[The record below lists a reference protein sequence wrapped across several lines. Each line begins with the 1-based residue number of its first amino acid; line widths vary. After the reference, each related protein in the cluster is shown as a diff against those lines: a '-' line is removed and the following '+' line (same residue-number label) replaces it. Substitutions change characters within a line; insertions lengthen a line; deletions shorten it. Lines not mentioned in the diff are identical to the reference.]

1 MLGLSNIGIPGSRFD
16 AARRQGFTDKA
27 RQNEEKRGDGD
38 FVRDLATD
46 RFPIQDGVD
55 LLARNFGREYADG
68 YRLGVDQSSQT
79 REGEAE
85 QKTAER
91 SDADS
96 DADSDEEDETNTYKE
111 TVGEAFRNNIML
123 AIDKH
128 CKLLRAQ
135 IEQAMTEG
143 MATYA
148 MTRATEKMA
157 RIYGYDLVFNI
168 NTPVKTRKDIDRK
181 IKAESNE
188 MCKKLRQT
196 RKWNSYHS
204 DSVQETLRQI
214 RNRIVDEGISD
225 YAKEKIAD
233 AKAAAEQA
241 VSLTEDKII
250 TQAIQAAKNVADFCR
265 EWKQEISRWKREYG
279 NTPPPEEEIY
289 VENHEHMADEVLKR
303 VPAMSALFP
312 GFNKDEKLEEHAKW
326 ADAIAL
332 ADPYADNHAEYTALK
347 FLRGWTAAGMKLLLV
362 HMQRQIN
369 KIKKAFE
376 ESVIVETAF
385 VNAEE
390 EAKEAERNRA
400 ELEKIRADVA
410 REARKVRAEKLKAE
424 RALARA
430 KKDEEKK
437 ALAEE
442 RRLRIAAMEEKEAE
456 RKRLQTAREAAEETG
471 VRDIITAVARAQKA
485 AKKRTISQT
494 MAEILAKQKKKHE
507 GYAIFDDPTNAE
519 SSEEDDAES
528 EEEEEETPTV
538 EELEEE
544 IQEEIQEKESS
555 LQELASAAA
564 QLREAIDDAPSAEDI
579 RAAASL
585 NLLGAPKPQK
595 TQKRKKK
602 RAVKAGAEI
611 LSDLAEKASE
621 DAAASALL
629 GLQQSEAYSSE
640 DAAASAVLGLQQSE
654 AYSSEDSD
662 EEDSDEETRAVDILF
677 ADGVTVPERLWGAMK
692 LKNTLFFSDD
702 ERVNFIDDILEDD
715 ESVEEIERDAYVNKQ
730 LVGELE
736 KLYEKSGRESPDILP
751 VWREYVDSFYF
762 SMVKPTHL
770 RFDSSEEES
779 EEELQEDE
787 ETWLDKKKKEWA
799 KLRQS
804 KKGRKLANELF
815 ALTPAQRRQ
824 RRIQIMKDQ
833 RKAGTRTSNVRT
845 KAIKPPKPGTVP
857 ALRARLRQLNM
868 PVNGNK
874 AALQERLTQAE
885 NVYEIAKNVYET
897 WAENDKRILT
907 KKLWRKKIEEVFK
920 ERFNKELDKDISK
933 KVRKAVMN
941 DRRAAQSMDRPEVVA
956 EAIPEATVWTHE
968 HYAQHKQH
976 FVKTMFRKAMSLVSR
991 FAPRK
996 MKFASKPASL
1006 QVAVAVP
1013 VASAIAKVANT
1024 KRIPRKD
1031 FNLNAG
1037 APLLVNDIMSRG

>member
-16 AARRQGFTDKA
+16 AARRQGFIDKA

-55 LLARNFGREYADG
+55 LLAKNFGREYADG

-233 AKAAAEQA
+233 AKATAEQA

-250 TQAIQAAKNVADFCR
+250 TQAIQAAQNVANFCK

-312 GFNKDEKLEEHAKW
+312 MFNEDEKLEEHGKW

-390 EAKEAERNRA
+390 EAQEAERNRA

-410 REARKVRAEKLKAE
+410 REKRKARAEKLKAE

-430 KKDEEKK
+430 KKEEEEK
-437 ALAEE
+437 ALAEK

-456 RKRLQTAREAAEETG
+456 RKRLQTLREAAEETG
-471 VRDIITAVARAQKA
+471 VLDIINAVDRAQEA
-485 AKKRTISQT
+485 ANNATPEQ
-494 MAEILAKQKKKHE
+494 ILANIKEK
-507 GYAIFDDPTNAE
+507 DSDSDMDTSND
-519 SSEEDDAES
+519 SEFEVDDAES

-538 EELEEE
+538 EELEE
-544 IQEEIQEKESS
+544 QIQEKDSS

-564 QLREAIDDAPSAEDI
+564 QLQEAIDDAPSAEDI

-585 NLLGAPKPQK
+585 NLLGAPKP
-595 TQKRKKK
+595 QKRKKK

-640 DAAASAVLGLQQSE
+640 D
-654 AYSSEDSD
+654 SD
-662 EEDSDEETRAVDILF
+662 EELDSDEETRAVDILF
-677 ADGVTVPERLWGAMK
+677 AEGVTVPERLWGAMK

-702 ERVNFIDDILEDD
+702 ERVSFIDDILEDD
-715 ESVEEIERDAYVNKQ
+715 ESVEEIERDAYVNKE

-736 KLYEKSGRESPDILP
+736 KLYEKSGRDSPNILP

-762 SMVKPTHL
+762 SMVEPTHT
-770 RFDSSEEES
+770 RFESSEEES
-779 EEELQEDE
+779 EEEVQEDE
-787 ETWLDKKKKEWA
+787 EA
-799 KLRQS
+799 RLRKMMS
-804 KKGRKLANELF
+804 
-815 ALTPAQRRQ
+815 AQRRQ
-824 RRIQIMKDQ
+824 RRIQIMKKK
-833 RKAGTRTSNVRT
+833 RKAGKRTSNVRT
-845 KAIKPPKPGTVP
+845 KATRPPKPGTVA
-857 ALRARLRQLNM
+857 ALKARLRQLNM
-868 PVNGNK
+868 PVGGKK
-874 AALQERLTQAE
+874 AELLERLEFAE
-885 NVYEIAKNVYET
+885 KVYKA
-897 WAENDKRILT
+897 T
-907 KKLWRKKIEEVFK
+907 KEEMS
-920 ERFNKELDKDISK
+920 NIDIK
-933 KVRKAVMN
+933 TTTLRTVRKAVVQTTGLKI
-941 DRRAAQSMDRPEVVA
+941 DRKTFRKIASAILVEESPGSAAVVA

-1031 FNLNAG
+1031 FNLNLG
-1037 APLLVNDIMSRG
+1037 APLPVNDIMSRG

>member
-16 AARRQGFTDKA
+16 AARRQGFIDKA
-27 RQNEEKRGDGD
+27 RQNEEKRGDGV
-38 FVRDLATD
+38 VRDLVTD

-79 REGEAE
+79 REGKAE

-91 SDADS
+91 S

-128 CKLLRAQ
+128 CKLLRTQ

-181 IKAESNE
+181 IEAESNE

-312 GFNKDEKLEEHAKW
+312 WFNEDEKLEEHAKW

-376 ESVIVETAF
+376 QSVMVETAF

-390 EAKEAERNRA
+390 EAKEAERNRV
-400 ELEKIRADVA
+400 ELEKLRADVA
-410 REARKVRAEKLKAE
+410 REKLKVTAEKLKAE

-430 KKDEEKK
+430 KKEEEEK

-456 RKRLQTAREAAEETG
+456 RKRLQTLREAAEDTG
-471 VRDIITAVARAQKA
+471 VLDIINAVDRAQKA
-485 AKKRTISQT
+485 ANQIDI
-494 MAEILAKQKKKHE
+494 AEILANRKKKFE
-507 GYAIFDDPTNAE
+507 GYGFSDAIFNAE

-528 EEEEEETPTV
+528 EEEEEEETPTA
-538 EELEEE
+538 EELEEQ
-544 IQEEIQEKESS
+544 IQENESS
-555 LQELASAAA
+555 LQNLASAAA
-564 QLREAIDDAPSAEDI
+564 QLQEAIDDAPSAEDI
-579 RAAASL
+579 RLAASL

-595 TQKRKKK
+595 RKEK

-611 LSDLAEKASE
+611 LSDVAEKASE

-640 DAAASAVLGLQQSE
+640 D
-654 AYSSEDSD
+654 SD
-662 EEDSDEETRAVDILF
+662 EEIRADEEITALDILS
-677 ADGVTVPERLWGAMK
+677 AEGVTAPERLWGAMK
-692 LKNTLFFSDD
+692 LKNALFFNDD
-702 ERVNFIDDILEDD
+702 KRMDFIDEILEDD
-715 ESVEEIERDAYVNKQ
+715 ESVEEIVQDAYVNKE

-736 KLYEKSGRESPDILP
+736 KLYEKSGRDSPDILP

-762 SMVKPTHL
+762 SMVEPTHT
-770 RFDSSEEES
+770 RFESSEEES

-787 ETWLDKKKKEWA
+787 ETWLDKRKKEW
-799 KLRQS
+799 KELRQS
-804 KKGRKLANELF
+804 KKGRKLAQGK
-815 ALTPAQRRQ
+815 APKRR
-824 RRIQIMKDQ
+824 
-833 RKAGTRTSNVRT
+833 RKGGPTV
-845 KAIKPPKPGTVP
+845 KEIK
-857 ALRARLRQLNM
+857 ARLKQVKMPTTGKKPLLLKRLELIETVYRIVKENFSDKVKEGWSRQEFRRWVGQELQRTPDLM
-868 PVNGNK
+868 PLKG
-874 AALQERLTQAE
+874 
-885 NVYEIAKNVYET
+885 ET
-897 WAENDKRILT
+897 MSKDTFSLIVKKWNADSNSKDKL
-907 KKLWRKKIEEVFK
+907 
-920 ERFNKELDKDISK
+920 SSSGP
-933 KVRKAVMN
+933 VR
-941 DRRAAQSMDRPEVVA
+941 SVVA

-1006 QVAVAVP
+1006 HVAVAVP
-1013 VASAIAKVANT
+1013 VALAIAKVANS
-1024 KRIPRKD
+1024 KRMDI
-1031 FNLNAG
+1031 NLNAG
-1037 APLLVNDIMSRG
+1037 APLLVNDTMSRG